1 MVYEEFIDILSQLLD
16 QPKAKTLAYSKQL
29 VELIRKKLEKED
41 IVIRN
46 FGTFISKRNKKPGF
60 QAEEKLLSE
69 MNSE

>member
-1 MVYEEFIDILSQLLD
+1 MVYEEFIDILSQLLN
-16 QPKAKTLAYSKQL
+16 QPKAKTSSYSKQL
-29 VELIRKKLEKED
+29 IELIREKLEKED

-46 FGTFISKRNKKPGF
+46 FGTFTSQKNKKPEF